1 MRFLCNVCDDSVWVW
16 CIISACHIYMCVSPD
31 VGVQV
36 TWMSVGGDFP
46 MSIPHTVYIVPE
58 GSFLRPAPLLPR
70 LPVRVMAH
78 ISKIQQRISLH
89 SMDCVN

>member
-1 MRFLCNVCDDSVWVW
+1 
-16 CIISACHIYMCVSPD
+16 
-31 VGVQV
+31 
-36 TWMSVGGDFP
+36 MSVGGDFP

-58 GSFLRPAPLLPR
+58 RSFLHSAPLLPR

-78 ISKIQQRISLH
+78 ISRIQQRISVH